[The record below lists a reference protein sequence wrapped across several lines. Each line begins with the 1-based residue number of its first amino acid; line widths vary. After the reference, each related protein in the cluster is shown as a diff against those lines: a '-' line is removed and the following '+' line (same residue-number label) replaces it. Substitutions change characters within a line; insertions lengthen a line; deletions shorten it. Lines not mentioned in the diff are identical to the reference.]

1 MAGRLNFK
9 VLSAMLAA
17 VTLLALLAGCAPAAV
32 PAAQAPAQPATTSA
46 PAPAGGAPTAAAAA
60 ASNQPVELTFWWWA
74 ESDAPGADKWLQETI
89 AAYQKLHPNI
99 TVKMV
104 PQSTDTLIS
113 AFTAAA
119 SAKSGPD
126 IASQWAT
133 IPVLSQAWA
142 GAVTPISDLV
152 PADEI
157 KHWAN
162 TNENMYNG
170 KLWAAPLYLLG
181 IPLAYNKDLFKQ
193 AGLDPEKPPTTF
205 DELLQDCETLK
216 KAGITC
222 MAGGAAKASA
232 FGAWMFA
239 ILGVQDLDSV
249 DDIKAAAVGDVP
261 ITSEKY
267 TRWLSTISDMIKKGY
282 FNDNIA
288 SLDYV
293 TAQDLFP
300 QGKVAMSW
308 GTDGNVAAWAKTL
321 GEDKVG
327 VIKTPK
333 YGKGKLAD
341 AYDATQS
348 TSFFVTSW
356 SQHPKEAADFIQ
368 FMHTPER
375 LAAWYKGTAVV
386 PADDRFDTKTITDT
400 LQAKLA
406 AFNLSPQNVWLENFI
421 PTQMDTDGLRQ
432 GGSALASGSSPKD
445 VADSIDR
452 TLKLWRSQNPKEVE
466 TFKNWK

>member
-1 MAGRLNFK
+1 MERRKQFK
-9 VLSAMLAA
+9 LLSVMLAA
-17 VTLLALLAGCAPAAV
+17 VTLMALLAGCAPVA
-32 PAAQAPAQPATTSA
+32 PAAPAPAQPAATSA
-46 PAPAGGAPTAAAAA
+46 AGQAAPAATAASGAPATG
-60 ASNQPVELTFWWWA
+60 NQPVELSFWWWA

-126 IASQWAT
+126 LASQWAT
-133 IPVLSQAWA
+133 IPVLSQVWA

-170 KLWAAPLYLLG
+170 KLWAAPLYLMG
-181 IPLAYNKDLFKQ
+181 IPLAYNKDLFKK
-193 AGLDPEKPPTTF
+193 AGLDPENPPKTWDDF
-205 DELLQDCETLK
+205 LKACDTLK
-216 KAGITC
+216 KAGITP

-232 FGAWMFA
+232 FGAWTFA

-261 ITSEKY
+261 FTSEKY
-267 TRWLSTISDMIKKGY
+267 TRWLTAIEDMLKKGY

-288 SLDYV
+288 SLDYP

-308 GTDGNVAAWAKTL
+308 GTDGNVLAWAKTL
-321 GEDKVG
+321 GADKVG
-327 VIKTPK
+327 VDQD
-333 YGKGKLAD
+333 AD
-341 AYDATQS
+341 
-348 TSFFVTSW
+348 
-356 SQHPKEAADFIQ
+356 
-368 FMHTPER
+368 
-375 LAAWYKGTAVV
+375 
-386 PADDRFDTKTITDT
+386 
-400 LQAKLA
+400 
-406 AFNLSPQNVWLENFI
+406 
-421 PTQMDTDGLRQ
+421 LRQ
-432 GGSALASGSSPKD
+432 GQTGHGLRRDAVYQLLRHVLVEASARKPLISWSSCTRP
-445 VADSIDR
+445 DR
-452 TLKLWRSQNPKEVE
+452 LRCVVQGHRRRACG
-466 TFKNWK
+466 